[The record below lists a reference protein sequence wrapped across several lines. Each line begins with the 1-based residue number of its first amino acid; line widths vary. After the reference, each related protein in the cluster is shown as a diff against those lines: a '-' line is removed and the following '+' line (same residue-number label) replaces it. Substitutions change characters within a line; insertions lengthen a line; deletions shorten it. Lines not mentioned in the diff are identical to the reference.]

1 MRINGAIA
9 YHGAKPKRESTTEVI
24 VTDWNNEIA
33 FEFKPPDGRITTL
46 IFQPDQWAQI
56 IEYLNRRNC
65 P

>member
-1 MRINGAIA
+1 MRFGKVIA
-9 YHGAKPKRESTTEVI
+9 YHGLKPNRESTTEVI

-56 IEYLNRRNC
+56 QEYLNRKG
-65 P
+65 